1 MPQPFRALGSKV
13 LETSLVFLDIHGPF
27 ENFCY
32 TVIWLSRWHLSYLYI
47 LVFKFYSRKAIAATT

>member
-47 LVFKFYSRKAIAATT
+47 LVF